1 MAYVSINPAF
11 IGRIEAKIDS
21 MCRAELKT
29 LGDAPLIIM
38 NEKSAFFLDLVWG
51 EHKHLECLLPSE
63 FKNEHGEFR
72 LIFTVGDNE
81 FENRIHVRN
90 LGAVFPPKTSWYDEY
105 KLTTHEARERYPEL
119 EPSVHYY
126 ESKAEIEDRW
136 KGVKCKVVS
145 FIGVCKSLNEA
156 VKLWPDVVTYIDQDD
171 LDRLATKREK
181 PEKSSRAAEALAAL
195 DTDELMGAAVIAR
208 LSGAEL

>member
-29 LGDAPLIIM
+29 LGDAPLINM
-38 NEKSAFFLDLVWG
+38 NAKSAFFLDLVWG
-51 EHKHLECLLPSE
+51 EHKHLEPLLPDG
-63 FKNEHGEFR
+63 FKKEHGEFR
-72 LIFTVGDNE
+72 LFFVVGDAE
-81 FENRIHVRN
+81 FENRILVRN
-90 LGAVFPPKTSWYDEY
+90 LGAVFPPKSSWYDEY
-105 KLTTHEARERYPEL
+105 KITTHEALEKYPEL
-119 EPSVHYY
+119 EPSVRYY
-126 ESKAEIEDRW
+126 ESKAEIEQRW
-136 KGVKCKVVS
+136 NGVKNKVVS
-145 FIGVCKSLNEA
+145 FINVCKSLNEA

-171 LDRLATKREK
+171 LERLATKREK
-181 PEKSSRAAEALAAL
+181 PQASTRAAEALAAL